1 VGNSN
6 KIFPVSLHRMA
17 EASLLGLI
25 GKDRG
30 EIAVTAQHHLS
41 EQQQALAR
49 VDAVQNR
56 LVQHSDWSEQACRL
70 HDDSFAAIVEAR
82 VPRLFLPAGLGGD
95 EVNPMTCALV
105 CEEIAASD
113 TAAAWHIMVFNAAKL
128 MAAKWPAELVE
139 ALWGDQPDRLVAA
152 SGHTPLKGKRVEG
165 GIEIWGTQRFVSGC
179 NFAEWIMSP
188 ILMDGEMHNA
198 VIAIEDCQVQDNW
211 NTLGMRGSGSNDV
224 LIDHVRV
231 PSLQVVPPAQ
241 PDTPVNPYYQG
252 ALYQCP
258 SRIVFATYV
267 PVALSLA
274 KRAID
279 EVALLVKTKTPG
291 GGASKLTEKHMAQG
305 HFGRALALYRSAR
318 LMFYNAL
325 EITWQRALDGREPS
339 PEHRADLYL
348 AGTHAVQTSA
358 EVVRLMGNIAGTTMT
373 ERGHPL
379 DRINRDM
386 ETLRHHGFV
395 NESRYASVAQVL
407 WGAELDYPA
416 MLR

>member
-1 VGNSN
+1 
-6 KIFPVSLHRMA
+6 M
-17 EASLLGLI
+17 
-25 GKDRG
+25 
-30 EIAVTAQHHLS
+30 TAQQTFT
-41 EQQQALAR
+41 EQQEALAR
-49 VDAVQNR
+49 VASVQGR
-56 LVQHSDWSEQACRL
+56 LTAHSSWSEQAYRL

-82 VPRLFLPAGLGGD
+82 IPRLFLPSGLGGD
-95 EVNPMTCALV
+95 EVTPMTCAAV
-105 CEEIAASD
+105 CEEVAGSD

-139 ALWGDQPDRLVAA
+139 LLWADNPDRLVCA
-152 SGHTPLKGKRVEG
+152 SGHTPLQGKRVAG
-165 GIEIWGTQRFVSGC
+165 GVEISGTQRFVSGC
-179 NFAEWIMSP
+179 NFAQWIMSP
-188 ILMDGEMHNA
+188 VIMDGEMHNA
-198 VIAIEDCQVQDNW
+198 VVAIEDCQVKDNW

-224 LIDHVRV
+224 LIDHVTV

-241 PDTPVNPYYQG
+241 PETPVNHYYEG
-252 ALYQCP
+252 ALYRCP

-274 KRAID
+274 KQAID
-279 EVALLVKTKTPG
+279 EVAALVKTKTPG

-325 EITWQRALDGREPS
+325 EITWQRALDGLEAT

-348 AGTHAVQTSA
+348 AGTHAVQTCA
-358 EVVRLMGNIAGTTMT
+358 EVVRLMGNVAGTTMT
-373 ERGHPL
+373 EGGHPL

>member
-1 VGNSN
+1 
-6 KIFPVSLHRMA
+6 MA

-25 GKDRG
+25 GKERG

-139 ALWGDQPDRLVAA
+139 TLWGDQPDRLVAA

>member
-1 VGNSN
+1 
-6 KIFPVSLHRMA
+6 MA

-139 ALWGDQPDRLVAA
+139 TLWGDQPDRLVAA

-407 WGAELDYPA
+407 GGAELDYPA

>member
-1 VGNSN
+1 
-6 KIFPVSLHRMA
+6 M
-17 EASLLGLI
+17 
-25 GKDRG
+25 
-30 EIAVTAQHHLS
+30 TAQHQLT

-49 VDAVQNR
+49 VAAVQDCLAANA
-56 LVQHSDWSEQACRL
+56 VWSEQARRL
-70 HDDSFAAIVEAR
+70 HDDSFAAIVDAR
-82 VPRLFLPAGLGGD
+82 IPHLFLPQGLGGD
-95 EVNPMTCALV
+95 EVNPMTCAAV
-105 CEEIAASD
+105 CEEVAASD

-128 MAAKWPAELVE
+128 MAAKWPTELVE
-139 ALWGDQPDRLVAA
+139 ELWADKPHRLVAA
-152 SGHTPLKGKRVEG
+152 SGHTPLSAKRVAN
-165 GIEIWGTQRFVSGC
+165 GIEISGTQRFVSGC

-188 ILMDGEMHNA
+188 VILDGEMHNA

-211 NTLGMRGSGSNDV
+211 DTLGMRGSGSNDV
-224 LIDHVRV
+224 LIDHVTV
-231 PSLQVVPPAQ
+231 PALQVVPPAG
-241 PDTPVNPYYQG
+241 PETPVNRYYEG
-252 ALYQCP
+252 ALYRCP

-274 KRAID
+274 KQAID
-279 EVALLVKTKTPG
+279 EVAALVKTKTPG

-305 HFGRALALYRSAR
+305 HFGRALAQYRSAR

-325 EITWQRALDGREPS
+325 ELTWQRALESLEAS

-358 EVVRLMGNIAGTTMT
+358 EVVRLMGNVAGTTMT

-379 DRINRDM
+379 DRINRDA

>member
-1 VGNSN
+1 
-6 KIFPVSLHRMA
+6 MA

-25 GKDRG
+25 GKERG

-139 ALWGDQPDRLVAA
+139 TLWGDQPDRLVAA

-241 PDTPVNPYYQG
+241 PDTPVNQYYQG

-267 PVALSLA
+267 PVAMSLA

-325 EITWQRALDGREPS
+325 EITWQRALDGRDPS

>member
-1 VGNSN
+1 
-6 KIFPVSLHRMA
+6 M
-17 EASLLGLI
+17 
-25 GKDRG
+25 
-30 EIAVTAQHHLS
+30 TAQQVLC
-41 EQQQALAR
+41 EQQQALERIAAVKER
-49 VDAVQNR
+49 VAA
-56 LVQHSDWSEQACRL
+56 HSGWSEQACRL
-70 HDDSFAAIVEAR
+70 HEDSFAAIVEAR
-82 VPRLFLPAGLGGD
+82 IPRLFLPEGLGGD
-95 EVNPMTCALV
+95 EVSPITCAAV
-105 CEEIAASD
+105 CEAVADAD

-139 ALWGDQPDRLVAA
+139 TLWADNPDRLIAA
-152 SGHTPLKGKRVEG
+152 SGHTPLRGVHVSGGVE
-165 GIEIWGTQRFVSGC
+165 ISGTQRFVSGC

-188 ILMDGEMHNA
+188 VMIDNEMHNA
-198 VIAIEDCQVQDNW
+198 VIAIDKCQVKDNW

-224 LIDHVRV
+224 LIDRVTV
-231 PSLQVVPPAQ
+231 PSLQVVSPAK
-241 PDTPVNPYYQG
+241 PETPVNAYYHG
-252 ALYQCP
+252 ALYRCP

-274 KRAID
+274 KQAID
-279 EVALLVKTKTPG
+279 EVASLVKTKTPG

-305 HFGRALALYRSAR
+305 YFGRALALYRSAR

-325 EITWQRALDGREPS
+325 EITWQRALDGLQAT

-358 EVVRLMGNIAGTTMT
+358 EVVRLMGSVAGTTMT
-373 ERGHPL
+373 EGGHPL